1 MKLPLIQ
8 KIDILPSQFNEL
20 EVIFKKNAIGSGP
33 TLLQFP
39 ELDGKNL
46 GEVYKMCE
54 ESFKHLGINPRFP
67 YPTYILSEVGLKQ
80 TFFPE
85 LKSTRAI
92 PKHFIKK
99 IKRIKKR
106 EQSLLDKITTLSE
119 RIKNHNISED
129 LNYLTNKSSKNKE
142 LRNLCSEKD
151 FYLELIESIKGS
163 NRDEVI

>member
-8 KIDILPSQFNEL
+8 KLDILPSQFEEL
-20 EVIFKKNAIGSGP
+20 GTVFKKNAIGSGP

-39 ELDGKNL
+39 ELEGKKL
-46 GEVYKMCE
+46 GEVQKMCE
-54 ESFKHLGINPRFP
+54 EIFKQLGINPRFP
-67 YPTYILSEVGLKQ
+67 YPTYIISEVGINQ

-119 RIKNHNISED
+119 RIKNHNISQD
-129 LNYLTNKSSKNKE
+129 LNYLTNKSVKNKE
-142 LRNLCSEKD
+142 LRNLCSEKG
-151 FYLELIESIKGS
+151 FYLELIESMRSS
-163 NRDEVI
+163 NRDEVL